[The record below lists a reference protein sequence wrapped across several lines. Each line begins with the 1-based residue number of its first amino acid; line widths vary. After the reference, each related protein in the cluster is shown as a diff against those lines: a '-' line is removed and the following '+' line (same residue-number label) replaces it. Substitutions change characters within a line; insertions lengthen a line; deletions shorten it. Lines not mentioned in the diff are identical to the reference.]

1 MVTKDKGMSE
11 NTERARARLSALK
24 SDANDLSS
32 RCPVRD
38 VLDNISGKWSFLML
52 LALHEGP
59 MRFSELRRV
68 IPDISQR
75 MLTQTLRDLEKDGF
89 LKRTVFPTKPPS
101 VEYRLT
107 DLGHSLMIPMGSLVH
122 WAGENHNHIRAAR
135 LEYAE
140 A

>member
-1 MVTKDKGMSE
+1 MS
-11 NTERARARLSALK
+11 NNLQRARARIDSLK
-24 SDANDLSS
+24 PDANDLTSQ
-32 RCPVRD
+32 CPVRD

-52 LALHEGP
+52 MALHDGP

-107 DLGHSLMIPMGSLVH
+107 DLAHSLMIPMGSLVH
-122 WAGENHNHIRAAR
+122 WAAQNHGRIRAAR
-135 LEYAE
+135 LEFAE

>member
-1 MVTKDKGMSE
+1 MNEK
-11 NTERARARLSALK
+11 TERVRARLMTLR
-24 SDANDLSS
+24 SDANDLNS

-38 VLDNISGKWSFLML
+38 VLDNLSGKWSFLML
-52 LALHEGP
+52 LALHDGP
-59 MRFSELRRV
+59 MRFSELRRI

-75 MLTQTLRDLEKDGF
+75 MLTQTLRDLEQDGF

-107 DLGHSLMIPMGSLVH
+107 DLGHSVMVPMGSLVQ
-122 WAGENHNHIRAAR
+122 WASENHGHIRAAR
-135 LEYAE
+135 LEFAE